1 MSIPPT
7 VSLRVKSLRARI
19 LANERSAKAL
29 MRLTRELMRVVE
41 NLSDELEDLGARTL
55 PRLRARHYRK
65 ILANPRRFPVLQP
78 RAERWRQRWAA

>member
-7 VSLRVKSLRARI
+7 LRARL
-19 LANERSAKAL
+19 LAHERSAKAL
-29 MRLTRELMRVVE
+29 LRKTCELLRVVE
-41 NLSDELEDLGARTL
+41 NLSDELDDLGAHTL

-78 RAERWRQRWAA
+78 RAKRWSQRWAA